1 MPSNPIFSGLSA
13 FPITSM
19 DAAGRVDAAAYEHC
33 VARLAAAG
41 VDSIGVLGSTGAYPY
56 LARDERRRAVEIAR
70 SAAGTTPLLVGVGAM
85 TTHDAVA
92 CAKDAAEAGADALLL
107 APVSYWPLL
116 DDEVF
121 ALFEAVAGASER
133 PVCVYNNPVT
143 THFTV
148 GPALLSRLAGIP
160 NVVAAKNPAPARDEV
175 AETHAAWLAAVGPD
189 FSLGYSA
196 DVNAAEALIAG
207 GKAWYS
213 VAAGTFPKPFAAI
226 CRAIAAADT
235 VEARRVNADLE
246 PLWALF
252 RKHTSF
258 RVVHAAANIL
268 GLSRHQ
274 PPRPVLPLGD
284 DARRQVT
291 EVIEALDLA

>member
-1 MPSNPIFSGLSA
+1 MPSSPIFTGLSA
-13 FPITSM
+13 FPITPT
-19 DAAGRVDAAAYEHC
+19 DDAGRVDATAFERL
-33 VARLAAAG
+33 VAHLAAAG

-56 LARDERRRAVEIAR
+56 LARAERRRAVEIAR
-70 SAAGTTPLLVGVGAM
+70 SAAGKTPLLVGVGAM
-85 TTHDAVA
+85 TTRDAVA
-92 CAKDAAEAGADALLL
+92 CAQDAAEAGADALLL
-107 APVSYWPLL
+107 APVSYWPLI

-148 GPALLSRLAGIP
+148 GPALLSRLSTIAK
-160 NVVAAKNPAPARDEV
+160 VVAAKNPAPAREMV
-175 AETHAAWLAAVGPD
+175 AQTHTAWQAAVGPD
-189 FSLGYSA
+189 LSLGYSA
-196 DVNAAEALIAG
+196 DLNAAEALIAG

-213 VAAGTFPKPFAAI
+213 VAAGTFPKPVLAI
-226 CRAIAAADT
+226 CQAIAAGNAQ
-235 VEARRVNADLE
+235 EARRLNAELE

-252 RKHTSF
+252 RQHTSF

-268 GLSRHQ
+268 GLSPHQ

-284 DARRQVT
+284 DARRQVAQ
-291 EVIEALDLA
+291 VIKTLHLA